1 MKKPEILRLIRL
13 NFFKLLGAAIG
24 LAVMVLMGY
33 IQLTIISDEVVS
45 LQNQLEEP
53 GWTADRSFRM
63 CWIAFSRDRR
73 RTMRMNSSFN
83 GS

>member
-24 LAVMVLMGY
+24 LVLA
-33 IQLTIISDEVVS
+33 ILFLTLGFWRTMLIIVLV
-45 LQNQLEEP
+45 
-53 GWTADRSFRM
+53 GGFGAAGAWTADRSFRM